1 MRKVICARIVALGGA
16 AMLAGVLVGSGAA
29 RADDLS
35 SPAHRDKALQ
45 QKLDLLDHGPDTQ
58 DAPLP
63 SPDADKGSFPRSVRI
78 PGTNTSIRVYG
89 SGTETLQYSR

>member
-1 MRKVICARIVALGGA
+1 MRRSIVAKMVKLSGA
-16 AMLAGVLVGSGAA
+16 VMLAGLLAGAVAA

-35 SPAHRDKALQ
+35 NQHQPDLALQ
-45 QKLDLLDHGPDTQ
+45 QKLDLLDHEPDTP

-63 SPDADKGSFPRSVRI
+63 RPDVTQGSFPRSMLI

-89 SGTETLQYSR
+89 SGTETMQYSR

>member
-1 MRKVICARIVALGGA
+1 MRKTMFGRMVVLGGA
-16 AMLAGVLVGSGAA
+16 VVLAGVLVGAAAA

-35 SPAHRDKALQ
+35 SPSHPDKGLQ
-45 QKLDLLDHGPDTQ
+45 QKLDLLDHGPDTPT
-58 DAPLP
+58 APP
-63 SPDADKGSFPRSVRI
+63 SPDVDKGSFPHSWRV